1 MNRILSRGFA
11 ESLLLALAMVA
22 TPVRPQPLWETLPP
36 TPELPKGAVGIF
48 ATIDGARIWFA
59 QWGTGAH
66 GVPVLLLHG
75 GEGNSNYFG
84 HLVPILVQQGYRV
97 IAIDSRGH
105 GRSTRTDAPITYHLM
120 AEDVIQVLDRLEI
133 PRVSLVG
140 WSDGGCI
147 GLDLA
152 INHPRRLARLFAFGA
167 DADVSGLKED
177 GGNTPVFR
185 AYLTRV
191 REEYRRLS
199 PTPDQWPNFD
209 AAIMKM
215 WYSLPAYSADQLRS
229 IAVPTTI
236 ADGAY
241 DEGIRPEH
249 VKYMAATI
257 PHARLVIM
265 PGVSHFAM
273 LQDPKVFGAA
283 VLEFLRRD

>member
-11 ESLLLALAMVA
+11 GGLLLAFAMAA
-22 TPVRPQPLWETLPP
+22 TPVRSQPLWETLPP
-36 TPELPKGAVGIF
+36 TPELPKGAVEIV
-48 ATIDGARIWFA
+48 ATIDGARIWSA
-59 QWGTGAH
+59 QWGTDAP

-84 HLVPILVQQGYRV
+84 HLVPMLVQNGYRV

-105 GRSTRTDAPITYHLM
+105 GRSTRTDTPLTYHLM
-120 AEDVIQVLDRLEI
+120 AADVIQVLDRLKI
-133 PRVSLVG
+133 SRVSLVG

-152 INHPRRLARLFAFGA
+152 INHTRRLARLFAFGA
-167 DADVSGLKED
+167 DADVSGVKED
-177 GGNTPVFR
+177 GGDTPMFR

-191 REEYRRLS
+191 REEYGRLS

-209 AAIMKM
+209 AAVMKM
-215 WYSLPAYSADQLRS
+215 WYSLPAYTTDQLRS

-236 ADGAY
+236 ADGEH
-241 DEGIRPEH
+241 DEAIRPEH
-249 VKYMAATI
+249 VRYMAATI